1 MGGCASVRRGCVVF
15 PFPSKRKV
23 NNEDDK
29 KKNDNGEG
37 GRPRRKSRRR
47 IIKRRVSSRKVE
59 TSDPSRLTDRAF
71 SNPVFQGSM
80 DGTWCDATSVLE
92 SERDDEFYS
101 VYEDGSSV
109 IDSHEYGSSIGLPSP
124 RDLSRRDHRDN
135 AGLPPDNAASNST
148 VDSTAAMNLPPKH
161 PNSSSKLN
169 DTHKEVNSATAEE
182 VSSVSVVGDGRG
194 VADHHCGILQNNCLP
209 CLPSNV
215 PTVEKKKSIN
225 SDTASSKKKSMR
237 RLSFKWREEHVPTLF
252 APKGLSQRPLAGSTF
267 PYCPV
272 DKKISGCWS
281 PIEPNTFKV
290 RGRNYFRDKKKEPAP
305 ECVAFC
311 PFGADIFLSERKIP
325 HIARFVELPTF
336 SSYDEVPAVLVVN
349 VQVPLYPAS
358 ILQGENDGE
367 GMNLVMY
374 FKLSESYS
382 NELPLHLRENIMKL
396 INDEVERVK
405 GFPLDTIAPFRE
417 RLKILGRL
425 ANVNELQLGATEKK
439 LVNAYN
445 EKPVLSRP
453 QHEFYLG
460 ENYFEIDLDMHRFSY
475 ISRKGFETFHNRL
488 KYCVLDFGLTIQVNF
503 SNWAP

>member
-101 VYEDGSSV
+101 VYEG
-109 IDSHEYGSSIGLPSP
+109 
-124 RDLSRRDHRDN
+124 DLSRRDHRDN

-382 NELPLHLRENIMKL
+382 NELPLHLRENIM
-396 INDEVERVK
+396 V
-405 GFPLDTIAPFRE
+405 
-417 RLKILGRL
+417 
-425 ANVNELQLGATEKK
+425 
-439 LVNAYN
+439 
-445 EKPVLSRP
+445 S
-453 QHEFYLG
+453 
-460 ENYFEIDLDMHRFSY
+460 
-475 ISRKGFETFHNRL
+475 
-488 KYCVLDFGLTIQVNF
+488 
-503 SNWAP
+503 